1 MHEPDLAWKGTVKLA
16 TAGPSS
22 GRRNPIG
29 EEPVDAVGQLT
40 GELVGQ
46 IGPIQTPDPR
56 LAEWCVHPSS
66 RALRR
71 PDS

>member
-40 GELVGQ
+40 GELVG
-46 IGPIQTPDPR
+46 
-56 LAEWCVHPSS
+56 
-66 RALRR
+66 
-71 PDS
+71 